1 MEPTVYMILYPT
13 TGLWLQDDN
22 TLGRF
27 KTARR
32 FDDEWSVKQA
42 VEYLGYGLILEFRPS
57 DFVKEIT
64 PAYQYDEAHR
74 LKGDIFALETAYS
87 KSEDMNEFLLDEIKE
102 LEIENEDLKAICTNL
117 KREIMVIEERLDLIY
132 DTGVDNDEKLMAEI
146 GVLRQTIDEL
156 GEDNDELMA
165 ENARLD
171 ALVDENIELR
181 ARVSELAEGR
191 IAYELANGRIAEL
204 EDQVEKYSVW
214 ATNKLQSIQTLS
226 DTVDELRAELTEQR
240 AAYDRLW
247 DDKRLADQ
255 AYDQLL
261 DDTLDTIF
269 ARLRRTAEQQMPTP
283 PEWK

>member
-1 MEPTVYMILYPT
+1 MEPAIYMILDPNSK
-13 TGLWLQDDN
+13 LWLQDDN

-87 KSEDMNEFLLDEIKE
+87 KSEDMNEFLLHEVTE
-102 LEIENEDLKAICTNL
+102 L
-117 KREIMVIEERLDLIY
+117 EERLDLIY
-132 DTGVDNDEKLMAEI
+132 ETGVDNDEKLMAEI